1 MWQEIIEAES
11 KINSLGARP
20 FAEETPIRV
29 QASAGS
35 HRESLE
41 INTNPLLDQLH
52 NQTLNFPPEMQ
63 IVTSFFYLDE
73 KSQEDIY
80 RAPSRIENAIASL
93 EQVNC
98 LKYQNY
104 CTEQLQN
111 LNPLTD
117 SDRLQHL
124 YEEIQYTKMRIQE
137 LEKNR
142 LSFNN

>member
-11 KINSLGARP
+11 KISQPSDINS
-20 FAEETPIRV
+20 
-29 QASAGS
+29 
-35 HRESLE
+35 
-41 INTNPLLDQLH
+41 NPLLDQLH
-52 NQTLNFPPEMQ
+52 NQTLDFPSEMQ
-63 IVTSFFYLDE
+63 AVTRLFYLEE

-80 RAPSRIENAIASL
+80 RAPSRIANAIASL

-117 SDRLQHL
+117 GDRLQHL
-124 YEEIQYTKMRIQE
+124 YEEIQYTKTRIQE

-142 LSFNN
+142 LSFNS